1 MDEVENVKNVLMQ
14 IALTYDDDYYIE
26 DNVIYAKNIFL
37 INSVLSWYFDTQ
49 EEAAYNAGNLT
60 SILGLLEKHLKK
72 EVVLSWEGGALQV
85 LTPKKKAK
93 AGKK

>member
-1 MDEVENVKNVLMQ
+1 MTEVENVKNVLMQ
-14 IALTYDDDYYIE
+14 IALTYDDDYYTE
-26 DNVIYAKNIFL
+26 GNVIYAKNIFL
-37 INSVLSWYFDTQ
+37 INSVLSWYFTTQ

-60 SILGLLEKHLKK
+60 SILDLLEKHLKN
-72 EVVLSWEGGALQV
+72 EVVLSWKGDALQI